1 MSTKSEMSG
10 LLKIAGE
17 KKGLLIA
24 ASIFSVLSSLLQIA
38 PFVAVY
44 KIVEELLRNAQS
56 PAGIDRELVVYWG
69 VVAFLALVGALLAL
83 YVGLMCSH
91 VAAFQIFCQLR
102 VRLAEHVAKVPMGY
116 HTKTATGEL
125 KKVIEVSVEKIEN
138 WRQCAQPVAVCL
150 CRHAGR
156 DRQGHSRGVAR
167 RYFPYDLLVVRTAGA
182 GSDYG
187 TGRTVRQ
194 RKKHRDSP
202 DRPLLGRAAG
212 SGGLAGELKQT
223 IIPSKRRGYWRCQAF
238 QARAGP
244 FCSKTSSFFFL
255 NRQDNQRRGE
265 NKRMNQAAHWYAV
278 ENVVDKH
285 CAPAT

>member
-91 VAAFQIFCQLR
+91 VAAFQILYQLR
-102 VRLAEHVAKVPMGY
+102 VRLAEHVAAGDQRAGQKQNG
-116 HTKTATGEL
+116 H
-125 KKVIEVSVEKIEN
+125 
-138 WRQCAQPVAVCL
+138 PVAHRLKTSQNADKIIVL
-150 CRHAGR
+150 DQGR
-156 DRQGHSRGVAR
+156 LAEEGTHSE
-167 RYFPYDLLVVRTAGA
+167 LV
-182 GSDYG
+182 
-187 TGRTVRQ
+187 
-194 RKKHRDSP
+194 
-202 DRPLLGRAAG
+202 
-212 SGGLAGELKQT
+212 
-223 IIPSKRRGYWRCQAF
+223 
-238 QARAGP
+238 ARAG
-244 FCSKTSSFFFL
+244 L
-255 NRQDNQRRGE
+255 
-265 NKRMNQAAHWYAV
+265 YANLWSLQQEAEGWRV
-278 ENVVDKH
+278 K
-285 CAPAT
+285 